1 MGEEELIQLIQHEL
15 DLFAE
20 RKQRLIARVHETEEL
35 DYVELLGEIARL
47 SGSNISHR
55 QEIAERLAGINNLR
69 ERLQDENDETILQE
83 VAMAFTN
90 GDRNTRLTAAKAS
103 NILCF
108 CSLFNSDR
116 YSFISRKA
124 LEALVNVK
132 RELQRNAVENIEF
145 AQQLVDS
152 PFFQNLDDACC
163 TIGRIHNLAN
173 LISTFRRVYHD
184 ERGEYPENIS
194 FTEKFSVILKTLTN
208 PDVLPRIGEGVI
220 VAILAHFLEHSGCFP
235 AGEHAL
241 AHVLAHGITSV
252 VERTYREYQRRRNN

>member
-1 MGEEELIQLIQHEL
+1 MGEEELIQLIQQEL
-15 DLFAE
+15 AVFAGE
-20 RKQRLIARVHETEEL
+20 KQRLIARVHEQDGL

-47 SGSNISHR
+47 SGSNITHR

-108 CSLFNSDR
+108 CSLFNSDK

-152 PFFQNLDDACC
+152 PFFQNLDDACG
-163 TIGRIHNLAN
+163 TIGTIHDLAN

-208 PDVLPRIGEGVI
+208 PDVLPRIGDI
-220 VAILAHFLEHSGCFP
+220 AIAAILRHFGCPHVIAH
-235 AGEHAL
+235 A
-241 AHVLAHGITSV
+241 LAHGITSV
-252 VERTYREYQRRRNN
+252 AERTYREYQRRGNN

>member
-1 MGEEELIQLIQHEL
+1 MGEEELIQLIQYEL

-47 SGSNISHR
+47 SGSNITHR

-152 PFFQNLDDACC
+152 PFFQNLVDACG
-163 TIGRIHNLAN
+163 TIGRIHVLAN

-194 FTEKFSVILKTLTN
+194 FTEKFSVILKTLTE
-208 PDVLPRIGEGVI
+208 PEVLLNMGI
-220 VAILAHFLEHSGCFP
+220 VAINNVLPVILEAHGCP
-235 AGEHAL
+235 YVI
-241 AHVLAHGITSV
+241 AHRIAHGITSV

>member
-1 MGEEELIQLIQHEL
+1 MGEEEVIQLIQQEL

-20 RKQRLIARVHETEEL
+20 KKERLIAKVRETEEL

-47 SGSNISHR
+47 SGSNIIHR
-55 QEIAERLAGINNLR
+55 QEIAERLSMINNLR

-90 GDRNTRLTAAKAS
+90 GDRNTRLTSAKAS

-108 CSLFNSDR
+108 CSLFNSNK

-145 AQQLVDS
+145 AQQLVNS
-152 PFFQNLDDACC
+152 PFFQNLVDACG
-163 TIGRIHNLAN
+163 TIRRIHDFAN
-173 LISTFRRVYHD
+173 LISTFSRVYHD

-208 PDVLPRIGEGVI
+208 PDVLPRIVD
-220 VAILAHFLEHSGCFP
+220 VAIAAILRHFGCPHVIAH
-235 AGEHAL
+235 A
-241 AHVLAHGITSV
+241 LAHGITSV
-252 VERTYREYQRRRNN
+252 VERTYREYQRRGNN

>member
-20 RKQRLIARVHETEEL
+20 KKERLIAKVHEQDGL

-47 SGSNISHR
+47 SGSNITHR

-69 ERLQDENDETILQE
+69 ERLQDENDETILQD

-108 CSLFNSDR
+108 CSLFNSDK

-163 TIGRIHNLAN
+163 TIGRIHDLAN
-173 LISTFRRVYHD
+173 LISTFSRVYHD

-194 FTEKFSVILKTLTN
+194 FTEKFSVILKTLTE
-208 PDVLPRIGEGVI
+208 PEVLLKMGI
-220 VAILAHFLEHSGCFP
+220 VAINNVLPVILEAHGCP
-235 AGEHAL
+235 RVIAHAL
-241 AHVLAHGITSV
+241 AHGIAIV
-252 VERTYREYQRRRNN
+252 VERTSREYQRRRNN

>member
-35 DYVELLGEIARL
+35 DYVELLGEIAKL

-55 QEIAERLAGINNLR
+55 QEIAERLSRINNLR
-69 ERLQDENDETILQE
+69 ERLQDENDETILQK

-152 PFFQNLDDACC
+152 PFFKNLDDACC
-163 TIGRIHNLAN
+163 TIGTIHHLAN

-194 FTEKFSVILKTLTN
+194 FTEKFSVILKTLTE
-208 PDVLPRIGEGVI
+208 PEVLLNMGI
-220 VAILAHFLEHSGCFP
+220 VAINNVLPVILEAHGCPRVLAH
-235 AGEHAL
+235 A
-241 AHVLAHGITSV
+241 LAHGITSV
-252 VERTYREYQRRRNN
+252 AERTYREYQRRRNN

>member
-1 MGEEELIQLIQHEL
+1 MGEEELIQLIQQEL
-15 DLFAE
+15 AVFAGE
-20 RKQRLIARVHETEEL
+20 KQRLIARVHEQDGL
-35 DYVELLGEIARL
+35 NYVEILGEIARL
-47 SGSNISHR
+47 SGSNITHR

-69 ERLQDENDETILQE
+69 ERLQDENDETILQD

-90 GDRNTRLTAAKAS
+90 GDRDTRLTAAKAS

-108 CSLFNSDR
+108 CSLFNSDK

-152 PFFQNLDDACC
+152 PFFQNLVDACG
-163 TIGRIHNLAN
+163 TIGTIRDFAN

-208 PDVLPRIGEGVI
+208 PDVLPRIVDI
-220 VAILAHFLEHSGCFP
+220 AIAAILRHFGCPRVIAH
-235 AGEHAL
+235 A
-241 AHVLAHGITSV
+241 LAHGITSV
-252 VERTYREYQRRRNN
+252 VERTYREYQRRGNN